1 MCVGENTSQA
11 ASVGFVRLRRTN
23 PARGRL
29 LLSQKSGKAAFSTVS
44 GKGPLALFL
53 FVPAR
58 VLEEFF
64 GKSKSGSPWSGEGH
78 PAAEPRKECVW
89 EESPGDCPC
98 KRERRTRWAL
108 RGGRTVGPARRVAA
122 PGLECI
128 DRLTCPVM
136 TRAPLPQTCRGTKA
150 SVKILLTYD
159 ENGAILK
166 RKERGR
172 SHGAAGKAEKGMR
185 AASCGGVPA

>member
-1 MCVGENTSQA
+1 MEKVRADRPGVGKDIRQ
-11 ASVGFVRLRRTN
+11 LN
-23 PARGRL
+23 PGRN
-29 LLSQKSGKAAFSTVS
+29 VS
-44 GKGPLALFL
+44 GKRALETALVRESVGPA
-53 FVPAR
+53 
-58 VLEEFF
+58 
-64 GKSKSGSPWSGEGH
+64 G
-78 PAAEPRKECVW
+78 
-89 EESPGDCPC
+89 PC
-98 KRERRTRWAL
+98 
-108 RGGRTVGPARRVAA
+108 GGRTVGPARRVAA

-159 ENGAILK
+159 KNGAILK

-172 SHGAAGKAEKGMR
+172 SHGAAGKTEKGMR